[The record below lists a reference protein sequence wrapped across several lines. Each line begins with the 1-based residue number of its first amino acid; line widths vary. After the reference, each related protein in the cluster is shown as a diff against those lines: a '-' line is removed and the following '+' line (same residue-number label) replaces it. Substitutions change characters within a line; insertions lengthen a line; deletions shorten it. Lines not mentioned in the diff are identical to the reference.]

1 MGCSP
6 QGHKESDTERLTA
19 QHITVKDFQAKK
31 KKKYTK
37 ITCME
42 LKYEL
47 KGKEGN

>member
-31 KKKYTK
+31 KKYTK
-37 ITCME
+37 ITGVK
-42 LKYEL
+42 LKHEL
-47 KGKEGN
+47 KGKEGK